1 MRTMNE
7 QNLEVYGAETRAY
20 QTAMDII
27 ERSMAPEPYLE
38 NDRTSKKY
46 RKWAKK
52 TQAMRAVKCDILE
65 KYMQAE
71 GMRAHYEKLVEEDK
85 RREEE
90 ERKAKAEKDNNNG

>member
-7 QNLEVYGAETRAY
+7 QNLAIYEAETRAY

-27 ERSMAPEPYLE
+27 ERSMSPEPYLE
-38 NDRTSKKY
+38 DDKTSKKY

-71 GMRAHYEKLVEEDK
+71 GMRAHYKKLVEEDERK
-85 RREEE
+85 EE
-90 ERKAKAEKDNNNG
+90 ERKAKIEKDKNND